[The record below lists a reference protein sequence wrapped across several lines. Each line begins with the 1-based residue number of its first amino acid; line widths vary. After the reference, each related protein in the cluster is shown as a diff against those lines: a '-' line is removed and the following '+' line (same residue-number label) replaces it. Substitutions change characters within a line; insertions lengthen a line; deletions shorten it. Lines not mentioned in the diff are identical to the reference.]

1 MNDEPLWSTLI
12 SLIVRVGSVSL
23 FAVGGGVSILIPQ
36 LHDVVVGQLH
46 WMNDRSFAELLAVAQ
61 AAPGPNFL
69 LIPLIGWRVAGW
81 AGAIVG
87 LVSFLCVPVSIAF
100 VVGRVVHDREN
111 ALIVLLRRAFR
122 PVTSGMWI
130 AAGVV
135 IAHATDR
142 TAVAVGVT
150 FVVAG
155 TSLFVELSPL
165 WWCLGAGVIGAL
177 IG

>member
-1 MNDEPLWSTLI
+1 MSDEPLLPTLL
-12 SLIVRVGSVSL
+12 SLALRVGSVSL

-36 LHDVVVGQLH
+36 LHDVVVVQLH

-81 AGAIVG
+81 AGAIVA
-87 LVSFLCVPVSIAF
+87 LLSFLFVPVTMAF
-100 VVGRVVHDREN
+100 IVGRVLHNHEN

-130 AAGVV
+130 AAGIV

-142 TAVAVGVT
+142 TTVAVGVT
-150 FVVAG
+150 LVVAAI
-155 TSLFVELSPL
+155 SLFVELSPL